1 MTCRWGW
8 RLVPVIN
15 VKGTGGK
22 QMTIEELL
30 QIQKVREERLTA
42 AFVELSDI
50 IDEFLVDEAVKER
63 ASIALLAI
71 TVLAVPGLIGGG
83 TSAKDS

>member
-1 MTCRWGW
+1 
-8 RLVPVIN
+8 
-15 VKGTGGK
+15 
-22 QMTIEELL
+22 MTIEELL